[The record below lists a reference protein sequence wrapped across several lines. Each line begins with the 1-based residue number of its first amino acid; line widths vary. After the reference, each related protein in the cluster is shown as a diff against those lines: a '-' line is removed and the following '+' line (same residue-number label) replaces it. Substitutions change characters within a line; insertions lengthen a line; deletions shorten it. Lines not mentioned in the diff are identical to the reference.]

1 MINKYLYLK
10 ILTVTAIGCMA
21 SVVATAQTNQQ
32 SLRIQIQY
40 EKAGRY
46 LEQASETIEAVS
58 AIKKTANVEYQAGQS
73 VTLLPGFSAET
84 GSTFAANIKA
94 VSFKKETPLQLA
106 AYPNPFD
113 QSTTIEY
120 YLPSAG
126 KVNLNIVDSQGRVV
140 GQLVQGENQEAG
152 KHKIDWKPENAGTGV
167 YFPVVEAN
175 QQKAAGRLVKK

>member
-1 MINKYLYLK
+1 MTNKYLK
-10 ILTVTAIGCMA
+10 ILTVGTIASLA
-21 SVVATAQTNQQ
+21 SVVATAQTTQQ
-32 SLRIQIQY
+32 FLRIQVKY

-46 LEQASETIEAVS
+46 LEQATETIEAVNVVKKS
-58 AIKKTANVEYQAGQS
+58 ASVEYQAGQS
-73 VTLLPGFSAET
+73 VTLLPGFSAES

-94 VSFKKETPLQLA
+94 VNRKQETPLQLA

-126 KVNLNIVDSQGRVV
+126 KVNLNIVDSQGRIV
-140 GQLVQGENQEAG
+140 GHLVQGENQEAG
-152 KHKIDWKPENAGTGV
+152 KHTIDWKPENAGTGV

>member
-1 MINKYLYLK
+1 MINKYLKL
-10 ILTVTAIGCMA
+10 LTVTAIGCMTSA
-21 SVVATAQTNQQ
+21 IAIAQTNQQ
-32 SLRIQIQY
+32 TLRIQIQY

-46 LEQASETIEAVS
+46 LEQATETIEAVNVV
-58 AIKKTANVEYQAGQS
+58 KKTANVEYQAGQS
-73 VTLLPGFSAET
+73 VTLLPGFSAEM

-94 VSFKKETPLQLA
+94 VATKQETPLQLA

-113 QSTTIEY
+113 QATTIEY

-126 KVNLNIVDSQGRVV
+126 KVNLNIIDSQGRIV

-152 KHKIDWKPENAGTGV
+152 KHTIDWKPESANTGV

-175 QQKAAGRLVKK
+175 QQKVSGRLVKK